1 MASCARGP
9 SALSRCAARRAQ
21 CRSVGTH
28 ALPVS
33 QLLDVALEAAR
44 AGGDVVMEAADKP
57 RKVQFKG
64 TTDLVTETDKN
75 AEDAVLRVLSKRF
88 PDHAVLGEEGGVSGN
103 TKSEYLWCVDPLDGT
118 TNFAH
123 RYPSFAVSVGVLCRG
138 RPAAAAVVAFGGGP
152 RRWIA
157 TTYHASRGGGAF
169 CDGEPIRVSSTD
181 SLTNSLGVTGFGYEH
196 DEAWMASHDLFR
208 HFTDVTRGVRRLGAA
223 SVDLCHVAEGIVD
236 AYWEYR
242 LKPWDMAAGAL
253 IVEEAGGR
261 LTTMNGVPFSVFDR
275 SILATN
281 AGVYDAILEQTR
293 PSVENL
299 RARGVDLS
307 RWFIPAGYEG
317 QLDLQ

>member
-1 MASCARGP
+1 MRRFSRLAPSC
-9 SALSRCAARRAQ
+9 LSR
-21 CRSVGTH
+21 
-28 ALPVS
+28 AL
-33 QLLDVALEAAR
+33 R
-44 AGGDVVMEAADKP
+44 
-57 RKVQFKG
+57 
-64 TTDLVTETDKN
+64 
-75 AEDAVLRVLSKRF
+75 
-88 PDHAVLGEEGGVSGN
+88 
-103 TKSEYLWCVDPLDGT
+103 
-118 TNFAH
+118 
-123 RYPSFAVSVGVLCRG
+123 
-138 RPAAAAVVAFGGGP
+138 
-152 RRWIA
+152 
-157 TTYHASRGGGAF
+157 
-169 CDGEPIRVSSTD
+169 
-181 SLTNSLGVTGFGYEH
+181 GVTPRAAPADWPSPDPALAGFGYEH

-299 RARGVDLS
+299 RRVRGPGLDGCCEGRLARGEPWGGRCEMATDHCCSQGQGGRLEPVVHPGGL
-307 RWFIPAGYEG
+307 RGPARSAIAARGHPGGWVWPYPG
-317 QLDLQ
+317 FSP